1 MSLLELCAWL
11 ETTAVAAIARES
23 LYGFQILVAIHILGI
38 AFSVGILLWMDL
50 RMLGLGLVGI
60 RLSRVYR
67 NLMPWFLAGF
77 ATMLISGMMIF
88 AGFAT
93 SAYENT
99 FFRIKLVAMLLAA
112 ANAFAYHVMTRNIST
127 DADTAERPPMAV
139 RCSALA
145 SISLWAIVILCG
157 RMISYTLF

>member
-1 MSLLELCAWL
+1 MTLLEVCAWL

-23 LYGFQILVAIHILGI
+23 LYGFQILVGIHILGI

-50 RMLGLGLVGI
+50 RMLGVSLVGI

-67 NLMPWFLAGF
+67 NLMPWFLVGF
-77 ATMLISGMMIF
+77 ATMFASGAMIF

-112 ANAFAYHVMTRNIST
+112 ANALAYHVTTQRISADS
-127 DADTAERPPMAV
+127 DAAERPPLIV
-139 RCSALA
+139 RFSGLA
-145 SISLWAIVILCG
+145 SITLWTIVILCG